1 MTVVYVDTLF
11 VLNSMVDYLL
21 LLAGARLAGEPLHRI
36 RFGAAAA
43 LGGLYAVALFLP
55 GLMFLE
61 RWPCRI
67 ASAVLMLL
75 VAYGGGRRLL
85 RQSLIFFA
93 LVCAFGG
100 GIMCV
105 SLNGGQSSFL
115 RRGIAHTTMD
125 VKVML
130 VSAAVCYVVL
140 TAVFQRLGAHTR
152 LTGGLASAKVCLG
165 RNTVEITALVDTGN
179 TLSDPVTG
187 KRVMVAEGSCLG
199 GLFPGEYCPR
209 PDDLLEPVRAMER
222 LGRGEWRGKFRL
234 LPYRA
239 VGVERGLLLAVRVDG
254 LYINGEKTDITLVA
268 LSPTPVS
275 DGGGYRAL
283 IGPAD

>member
-100 GIMCV
+100 GCCYGFV
-105 SLNGGQSSFL
+105 QPRNLRPRL
-115 RRGIAHTTMD
+115 RRFRKNGI
-125 VKVML
+125 
-130 VSAAVCYVVL
+130 
-140 TAVFQRLGAHTR
+140 Q
-152 LTGGLASAKVCLG
+152 
-165 RNTVEITALVDTGN
+165 N
-179 TLSDPVTG
+179 
-187 KRVMVAEGSCLG
+187 AEGKAC
-199 GLFPGEYCPR
+199 
-209 PDDLLEPVRAMER
+209 
-222 LGRGEWRGKFRL
+222 
-234 LPYRA
+234 
-239 VGVERGLLLAVRVDG
+239 
-254 LYINGEKTDITLVA
+254 
-268 LSPTPVS
+268 
-275 DGGGYRAL
+275 
-283 IGPAD
+283 